1 MGGGDAGECVR
12 QRARDRDGALFE
24 WLPQHFERMSAELEH
39 LIEKQ
44 HAVMGQRDFAGARRL
59 TAAQAVAANLQA
71 ELDRCKEENE
81 RLRQRLGL
89 EEKFW
94 TVTVEE

>member
-1 MGGGDAGECVR
+1 MSNCNDSNATHHTGCACWEAKRDARIDQLEKR
-12 QRARDRDGALFE
+12 QVEA
-24 WLPQHFERMSAELEH
+24 S
-39 LIEKQ
+39 
-44 HAVMGQRDFAGARRL
+44 
-59 TAAQAVAANLQA
+59 NLQA

>member
-1 MGGGDAGECVR
+1 MSNCNDSNATHHTGCACWEAKRDARIDQLET
-12 QRARDRDGALFE
+12 AIALYKELHKKADLDRWQALDD
-24 WLPQHFERMSAELEH
+24 L
-39 LIEKQ
+39 
-44 HAVMGQRDFAGARRL
+44 D
-59 TAAQAVAANLQA
+59 AAQAVAANLQA